1 MKKYTKHLIIL
12 SCILTFIIAFCCIPI
27 GASRLIPIIEEQVG
41 KELGINIHIER
52 LILRFGPSL
61 KLKTPLMHVMY
72 KDGQKFAQFNSVKFY
87 VPWSVLFKDTFN
99 IKDIKAQNFILKIA
113 SNDENFDA
121 FLNTLN
127 KKSAAAT
134 PNIYFKDYNII
145 YKNSENNDIY
155 SLKGNNLELNKQFS
169 FNNYKIKTKGML
181 SINSKNHISYDL
193 VINPNLDLT
202 NLKLNIDFLSLL
214 EQIKLLDFHSDIITD
229 LKIYKAND
237 NSTQYSGFINIDN
250 ISVLD
255 ELKKNPKSFIYLTLW
270 GNKAS
275 ILSNIYTSQSKKVY
289 LEGVIKNTDKPVL
302 DLKVKTDEIYIAE
315 LYKKMKIFTNLSIF
329 KEVKK
334 LDGILSADF
343 TLKGDLNKLK
353 SNGYVKINNA
363 LIDANGLKI
372 NNINSEIDLSNNK
385 ININKAT
392 GYVNNSP
399 IIIRGSIDK
408 EIDLEFL
415 MDKVQLKNLTPQKYG
430 ITSGVVSLIAKI
442 SGTLDNIIHK
452 EILSIED
459 LKLNYNKLDLTIESI
474 KLDTN
479 KNNVAYIKNILCK
492 NSISEPIKIPSLNLF
507 INSDSIKMPDT
518 NIYMQN
524 SMLTA
529 KADAVKINNI
539 FNYVL
544 NIDGFINSK
553 DLTAYKLQPARY
565 PVKLNINGNNSMHNV
580 LAQILFEKTNIFDEP
595 VVLNLNSKFEKE
607 NIKIEDL
614 SLYSFSGIFSKDLKQ
629 NIKGNKKISINGNI
643 DKTKEINFKNLR
655 IFLPQVLNLNL
666 YESLTQIK
674 GDIFINGNIKK
685 PEIIG
690 QLSLQNLINQNMQL
704 NIHNCI
710 LDFNKNNIVVN
721 APQFKLG
728 DSVFNINA
736 LLATDLEESI
746 LIKNINIKSKFLN
759 TNTLLMYKDSP
770 LLKNLPITILDG
782 KFYSEK
788 MQAEIYDSQL
798 YLSAFSS
805 NFKLNNQKLI
815 LKDISSELYN
825 GKLGGNIDYDLKNEH
840 FTTNI
845 HARNV
850 SAEPIF
856 NIISTKKD
864 SISGTLNFDSNI
876 VGELTSKQS
885 LNGNIKFIVNNGRM
899 ATLGKLEHLLYA
911 QNVLADNMLRTTLS
925 VVLKAITLKDTGL
938 FKYLQ
943 GDVDIDNGIAN
954 IKMLQSQG
962 PLMALFIKG
971 HYNLLSDYANLVVL
985 GRLSDEIIN
994 GLGAFGDFSFNKLM
1008 IMLTGEEQKSNIIT
1022 EDFEKIPQLPVKNT
1036 KEFRS
1041 IINGI
1046 IDKPSSVVLFNWISY
1061 SQKSYKQKEVPL
1073 VKENI
1078 PDFVESLPY

>member
-1 MKKYTKHLIIL
+1 
-12 SCILTFIIAFCCIPI
+12 
-27 GASRLIPIIEEQVG
+27 
-41 KELGINIHIER
+41 
-52 LILRFGPSL
+52 
-61 KLKTPLMHVMY
+61 
-72 KDGQKFAQFNSVKFY
+72 
-87 VPWSVLFKDTFN
+87 
-99 IKDIKAQNFILKIA
+99 
-113 SNDENFDA
+113 
-121 FLNTLN
+121 
-127 KKSAAAT
+127 
-134 PNIYFKDYNII
+134 
-145 YKNSENNDIY
+145 
-155 SLKGNNLELNKQFS
+155 
-169 FNNYKIKTKGML
+169 ML

-214 EQIKLLDFHSDIITD
+214 EQVKLLDFHSDIITD

-237 NSTQYSGFINIDN
+237 NSIQYSGFINIDN

-315 LYKKMKIFTNLSIF
+315 LYKKMKIFTNLSMF

-430 ITSGVVSLIAKI
+430 VTSGVVSLIAKI

-452 EILSIED
+452 EILSIEN

-565 PVKLNINGNNSMHNV
+565 PVKLNINGNNSLHNILV
-580 LAQILFEKTNIFDEP
+580 QILFEKTNIFDEP
-595 VVLNLNSKFEKE
+595 VVLNLNSKLEKE

-629 NIKGNKKISINGNI
+629 NIKGNKKISINGSI

-666 YESLTQIK
+666 YESLAQIK

-770 LLKNLPITILDG
+770 LLKNLPIIILDG

-788 MQAEIYDSQL
+788 LQAEIYDSQL

-825 GKLGGNIDYDLKNEH
+825 GKLGGSIDYDLKNEH

-845 HARNV
+845 NARNV

-856 NIISTKKD
+856 NIVSTKKD

-876 VGELTSKQS
+876 AGELTSKQS

-911 QNVLADNMLRTTLS
+911 QNVLADNMLRTSLS

-943 GDVDIDNGIAN
+943 GDVDLNNGIAN

-971 HYNLLSDYANLVVL
+971 NYNLISDYANLVVL